1 MLVLSRK
8 SNQQLIIG
16 GCIRITVLRISG
28 GKVRLGLEAPAEMA
42 IHRPEVAKQSPRPR
56 PHQGE
61 TDRPT

>member
-16 GCIRITVLRISG
+16 GCIRITVLRIRG

-42 IHRPEVAKQSPRPR
+42 IHRPEFAKQSLRPG
-56 PHQGE
+56 PDQGE
-61 TDRPT
+61 TDRPA